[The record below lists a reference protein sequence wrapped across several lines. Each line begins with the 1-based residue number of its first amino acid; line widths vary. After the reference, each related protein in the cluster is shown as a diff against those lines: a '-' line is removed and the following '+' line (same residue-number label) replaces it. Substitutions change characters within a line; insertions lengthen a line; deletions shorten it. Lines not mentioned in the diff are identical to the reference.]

1 MRVRA
6 ISLDLDDT
14 LWPYA
19 PVARHIA
26 EELGA
31 FLTTAA
37 PRAAARYDADALVDA
52 LTAPRDT
59 RGASPDYAR
68 WMERAGLRRQLLS
81 VGEEP
86 ALADAA
92 IAVTADARQHVTP
105 FPDVEPAIARLSAR
119 YRLIALTDGSSDVV
133 KIGIDH
139 WFDGV
144 VTGREVG
151 ASKPDPRIF
160 RAACDQLGRRPA
172 EVLHAGD
179 DLDKDVAGAL
189 AAGLQSAWIQRTN
202 DAEAP
207 AGVLVVPDL
216 LALASALDA

>member
-6 ISLDLDDT
+6 VTLDLDDT
-14 LWPYA
+14 LWPYP

-26 EELGA
+26 DELGA
-31 FLTTAA
+31 FLASAA
-37 PRAAARYDADALVDA
+37 PRTAERYDAEALVSA
-52 LTAPRDT
+52 LTAPRET
-59 RGASPDYAR
+59 RRASPDYAS
-68 WMERAGLRRQLLS
+68 WMESDGLRRQLLS
-81 VGEEP
+81 VGEDP

-105 FPDVEPAIARLSAR
+105 FPDTEPALARLSAR
-119 YRLIALTDGSSDVV
+119 YRLLVLTDGSSDVF

-151 ASKPDPRIF
+151 ASKPDRRIF
-160 RAACDQLGRRPA
+160 AAACERLGLRPA
-172 EVLHAGD
+172 DVLHVGD
-179 DLDKDVAGAL
+179 DLDKDVHGAL
-189 AAGLQSAWIQRTN
+189 AAGLQAAWVRRGA

-216 LALASALDA
+216 LTLASALGA